1 MKFSFRSIKRLL
13 PLFLTSLIIFEAA
26 VYVAMTPS
34 PREGFFELYALGANG
49 TASDYYPNNSL
60 FIEPG
65 QPVTWYI
72 GLSNQMGSIQ
82 YVDIRVKLGNQT
94 LNPPNDTS
102 ASPSPAPLVVE
113 FKRFISDNATWEIP
127 FVWQIL
133 DFSTQGNSSRVL
145 QLQIDNVTYSL
156 QNTPTCSVHGPC
168 SLRFI
173 FELWTWDVSIGDFQI
188 GWRNGAQQRIAWLQ
202 LWFNPT
208 LGAP

>member
-1 MKFSFRSIKRLL
+1 MTFSSRSIKRLL

>member
-1 MKFSFRSIKRLL
+1 MKISFRSIKRLL
-13 PLFLTSLIIFEAA
+13 PLFLTSLIILEAA
-26 VYVAMTPS
+26 AYVVTTPS
-34 PREGFFELYALGANG
+34 PRQGFFELYALGANG
-49 TASDYYPNNSL
+49 TARDYYPNNSV
-60 FIEPG
+60 FIQPG

-94 LNPPNDTS
+94 LNPPNDTT
-102 ASPSPAPLVVE
+102 ASPSPAPVVAD
-113 FKRFISDNATWEIP
+113 FKHFISDNATWEIP
-127 FVWQIL
+127 FVWQIMN
-133 DFSTQGNSSRVL
+133 FSTQGNSSRVL

-156 QNTPTCSVHGPC
+156 QNTPTCSLHGPC